1 VWQCPR
7 LVGGGERGGG
17 ERGGGERGGGERG
30 GGEGIEKL
38 DSVRKWV

>member
-7 LVGGGERGGG
+7 LV
-17 ERGGGERGGGERG
+17 GGGERGGGERG

>member
-1 VWQCPR
+1 VWQCLR
-7 LVGGGERGGG
+7 LVGGG